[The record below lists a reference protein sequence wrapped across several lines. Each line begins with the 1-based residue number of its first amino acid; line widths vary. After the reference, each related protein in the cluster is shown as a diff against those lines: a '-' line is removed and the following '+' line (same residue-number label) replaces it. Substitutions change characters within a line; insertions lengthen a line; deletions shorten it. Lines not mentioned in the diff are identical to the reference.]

1 MCGIFSGRT
10 SIEFVIANLKAL
22 RYRGHSAAGFGYMD
36 SGPIIHKTLSSN
48 FSFKIPPHILS
59 GVHTIIGH
67 CRWPSIGKNSEE
79 NTHPIVSF
87 DKSLMICHNGTIT
100 NYAEIKQKLRDDLGI
115 YSQGD
120 TDTEVAAN
128 WLALLNTQLSFETF
142 FSTFE
147 GTWAITGIYADEP
160 STIFYLVKD
169 SPLYFKAGLFASDNS
184 LFDKSRKLR
193 NGFGYYN
200 CFEKKLCM
208 FDELGNGIKS
218 KNVKI
223 ISNPEP
229 VKKLV
234 TQDDKM
240 ISEIHSQPYINYH
253 LEDNATKFLS
263 IWLKKPFKSVKLIGC
278 GSSYNAALLGKK
290 YFNTCGIPAE
300 VEYASEYNY
309 LSDNSDTLVIAISQS
324 GETADIKEVMKHIC
338 DEGIKTKI
346 LLLTNRN
353 NPSCSEYADC
363 TINMDLG
370 VEEAVAATK
379 TFTATCLNLL
389 AFAKAAKGDFNYDFA
404 IDFKEMSLKILEECD
419 IIKDVAR
426 KIAWNEH
433 WFCLGTG
440 LYYPVAREGAL
451 KLKEVAQCRIE
462 ALPLG
467 EGKHGSLALQDEN
480 QTNIVLVGDS
490 HDYISKEKYNRVLAN
505 CNQITSRQGKL
516 VGLCTERIGFDH
528 FVKLCYSCNKLISPL
543 VYNIVLQLLAYYIAK
558 EKDLNPDYPRS
569 ICKAVTVY

>member
-10 SIEFVIANLKAL
+10 SINNVIACLKTL
-22 RYRGHSAAGFGYMD
+22 RYRGHSAAGFGYYD
-36 SGPIIHKTLSSN
+36 NGPMVYKTLSSN
-48 FSFKIPPHILS
+48 FSFKIPPHVTS
-59 GVHTIIGH
+59 QAHTIIGH
-67 CRWPSIGKNSEE
+67 CRWPSIGKNSIE

-87 DKSLMICHNGTIT
+87 DNSLMIVHNGTIT

-115 YSQGD
+115 YSKGD

-128 WLALLNTQLSFETF
+128 WLALLNTQLAFETF

-169 SPLYFKAGLFASDNS
+169 SPLYFKKGLFASDNS
-184 LFDKSRKLR
+184 LFDKSKKLP

-200 CFEKKLCM
+200 YFENKLCM
-208 FDELGNGIKS
+208 FDESGHSINTRNIKT
-218 KNVKI
+218 
-223 ISNPEP
+223 ISNPGP
-229 VKKLV
+229 VREQV
-234 TQDDKM
+234 TKDDKM
-240 ISEIHSQPYINYH
+240 LCEIQSQPYINYH
-253 LEDNATKFLS
+253 LEENTTQFLS
-263 IWLKKPFKSVKLIGC
+263 QWLKKPYKSVKLIGC

-290 YFNTCGIPAE
+290 YFNLHGIPAE

-309 LSDNSDTLVIAISQS
+309 LSDNTDTFVIAISQS
-324 GETADIKEVMKHIC
+324 GETADIKEVMRNIWS
-338 DEGIKTKI
+338 DTDTV
-346 LLLTNRN
+346 LLTNKAK
-353 NPSCSEYADC
+353 PSCSEYADC

-370 VEEAVAATK
+370 TEEAVAATK
-379 TFTATCLNLL
+379 TFTGTCLNLL

-404 IDFKEMSLKILEECD
+404 IDFKEMSLKILEGCD
-419 IIKDVAR
+419 KIQDVAR

-433 WFCLGTG
+433 WFLLGTG

-451 KLKEVAQCRIE
+451 KLKEVSQCRIE

-467 EGKHGSLALQDEN
+467 EGKHGSLALQDED

-490 HDYISKEKYNRVLAN
+490 NDYANKEKYNRVLAN

-516 VGLCTERIGFDH
+516 IGLATQKVEEFDS
-528 FVKLCYSCNKLISPL
+528 FIKLCHSVNKLISPL
-543 VYNIVLQLLAYYIAK
+543 VYNIALQLLAYYIAK
-558 EKDLNPDYPRS
+558 EKGLNPDYPRS